1 MKWFAPVE
9 WLHEW
14 LILWRPHGPSL
25 SRHLKA
31 LRGLSFLAYEG
42 RRLNG
47 NGALWRSFHFKV
59 VGSNWVAILHDQG
72 AERKPWVIFIERAP
86 GTEYGGRFSNFER
99 MISQLPS
106 DLRLQFQEH
115 ANLFTQT
122 SSART

>member
-1 MKWFAPVE
+1 ME
-9 WLHEW
+9 NQ
-14 LILWRPHGPSL
+14 RC
-25 SRHLKA
+25 
-31 LRGLSFLAYEG
+31 RGLPAEQGRQGRLDPDPIRPG

-72 AERKPWVIFIERAP
+72 RGKKPCVIFIEREP
-86 GTEYGGRFSNFER
+86 GTEFGGRFSNFER

-106 DLRLQFQEH
+106 DLRLQLQEH

-122 SSART
+122 

>member
-1 MKWFAPVE
+1 MKRFTPGAWF
-9 WLHEW
+9 HEW
-14 LILWRPHGPSL
+14 FILWRPNQPAL
-25 SRHLKA
+25 SRHLNA
-31 LRGLSFLAYEG
+31 LRGLSFLAYDG

-72 AERKPWVIFIERAP
+72 RGKKPCVIFIEREP
-86 GTEYGGRFSNFER
+86 GTEFGGRFSNFER

-106 DLRLQFQEH
+106 DLRLQLQEH

-122 SSART
+122 